1 MLDLMRRHA
10 RNWMMKVILGIII
23 LVFIFY
29 FGSMGGKQ
37 VAERIALLDGKP
49 IVYADFQRE
58 YHNLTELYRQ
68 RFGQGLTE
76 EMLKTLNLKQR
87 AYDYLIN
94 QAVILKKAEDLHIHV
109 TEEEVRAAILA
120 YPGFQYNGAFD
131 QRLYDRNLRTL
142 KMTAEE
148 FEENQRKMIVTLK
161 LDELIQDGIRVSDQE
176 VYELFRMQSEKINID
191 FVEVAP
197 KGFLGAVKTSPADL
211 EGYLKAHEGQFRVP
225 EQVQLKYLAFMGRDY
240 AAGAKISD
248 DDVADYYDRNKG
260 QWTKDKK
267 VQPLAEVREKIVAE
281 LAAIKGMYAASD
293 EAKKAHDTIYQEE
306 NFDAYAAQKKLTV
319 RTTGLFRLNQPP
331 EEFRSMADFV
341 KIVSSLQK
349 NEISR
354 VLQGEKGYYL
364 LMVTDRKAPYVPAF
378 KEIET
383 EVARLYRDQEAK
395 RLAQQEAEAL
405 LGRLKKGRPLGPWPA
420 RKVSRS
426 RKQTLPSRQRRSQA
440 WVLGG
445 AAEALFLLSEKKAL
459 SGEGVLGRRKLC
471 DRPLKERTKA
481 NDADSPPRSRP
492 SPPICSDRSG
502 TRCFGSGSR
511 AARLPWSRRAVWN
524 LQGISRI
531 YDFIRY
537 SPKGRPPRPT
547 LFFVGAS
554 AILRPCVL

>member
-148 FEENQRKMIVTLK
+148 FEENQRKMIVTMK
-161 LDELIQDGIRVSDQE
+161 LDDLIQDGIRVSDQE

-191 FVEVAP
+191 FVQIAP
-197 KGFLGAVKTSPADL
+197 KGFLGAVKASPADL

-225 EQVQLKYLAFMGRDY
+225 EQLQLKYLAFMGRDY
-240 AAGAKISD
+240 AAGSKISD

-405 LGRLKKGRPLGPWPA
+405 LGRLKKGEALGA
-420 RKVSRS
+420 LASQKGLKVME
-426 RKQTLPSRQRRSQA
+426 TGLFHPSSA
-440 WVLGG
+440 VPKLGSS
-445 AAEALFLLSEKKAL
+445 AELAEALFLLSEKKPYPEKVYWVDGNYVIA
-459 SGEGVLGRRKLC
+459 RF
-471 DRPLKERTKA
+471 KERSKA
-481 NDADSPPRSRP
+481 NDAEFATQKQAIAAYLLRQKRGEVLQEWVEGSKAALVKAGRLEF
-492 SPPICSDRSG
+492 
-502 TRCFGSGSR
+502 TR
-511 AARLPWSRRAVWN
+511 
-524 LQGISRI
+524 
-531 YDFIRY
+531 DF
-537 SPKGRPPRPT
+537 KD
-547 LFFVGAS
+547 L
-554 AILRPCVL
+554 